1 MNDIS
6 IEELKKQH
14 FDNYKKSIIEI
25 INNNSSILVEKD
37 IVSLL
42 DRPPLDSMDT
52 LKLKFFDIAKKNEL
66 LVNSES
72 IDKYLEEYRTNL
84 LKLGSKIKDIRT
96 SYLIDKVNNYSS
108 GPIRLFKK
116 DFLDINKI
124 LKSELKKGI
133 ILYFEKYIINN
144 INLIFKNNL
153 SNKDI
158 ENIKNILN
166 DYINNCYLKQVI
178 NNIDNKVMIKDTILI
193 NACKEATNRYLFTL
207 NHSRLL
213 N

>member
-66 LVNSES
+66 LVNSEN

-108 GPIRLFKK
+108 GSIRLFKK

-124 LKSELKKGI
+124 IKSELKKGI

>member
-66 LVNSES
+66 LVNSEN

-124 LKSELKKGI
+124 IKSELKKGI

-144 INLIFKNNL
+144 LNLIFKNNL